1 MIRAAKVEDAQA
13 IYEAITRSLGYRCT
27 LDMVRRRI
35 AALTGESHC
44 ISLAWVD
51 DGSGEVG
58 GFLHALRYDT
68 LHNEGGWDVVS
79 LAVIPEL
86 QGHGV
91 GRQLL
96 AALEEMVVAQGGS
109 FVRLNSRVE
118 RTEAHGFYEHLGYT
132 CDKLQ
137 KRFIK
142 QVGEMGGGDNA

>member
-13 IYEAITRSLGYRCT
+13 IYEAITRSLGYHCT
-27 LDMVRRRI
+27 LDMVSGRI

-44 ISLAWVD
+44 ISLVWAD

-86 QGHGV
+86 QGRGV

-142 QVGEMGGGDNA
+142 QVGEMDGGDNA